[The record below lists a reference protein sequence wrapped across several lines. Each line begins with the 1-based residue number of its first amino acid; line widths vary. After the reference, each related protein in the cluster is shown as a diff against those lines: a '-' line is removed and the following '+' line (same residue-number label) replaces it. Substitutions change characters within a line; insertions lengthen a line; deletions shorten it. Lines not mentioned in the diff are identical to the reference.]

1 MTKALAKRIAAIKAM
16 NPVNA
21 GLLYAATELERAD
34 AAERKAWSVMQL
46 ALMEFHRCERLTA
59 ASTQRQDTQADIYQ
73 QCYIN
78 DRRPKS

>member
-34 AAERKAWSVMQL
+34 AAERKAWTVMQL
-46 ALMEFHRCERLTA
+46 ALIEFHRCERLTTV
-59 ASTQRQDTQADIYQ
+59 SPIPQDAPNDHAD
-73 QCYIN
+73 
-78 DRRPKS
+78 